1 MGAFASQYKPKCS
14 STAIGVYRIKCKECS
29 KVYIGETGR
38 SFKLRIVEHK
48 NNCKHYITG
57 KSAITDHT
65 ATKKH
70 AIDFDSACV
79 IYPENN
85 SAKCKL
91 AEALYIK
98 SEQVFETN
106 SPSTS
111 LFIF

>member
-1 MGAFASQYKPKCS
+1 MQRVLKSLYNKG
-14 STAIGVYRIKCKECS
+14 
-29 KVYIGETGR
+29 YISETGS
-38 SFKLRIVEHK
+38 SFKLRIGEHK